1 MLAESGV
8 AQASHHQKLLL
19 VDNLGPRMLVVGCM
33 ARTRG
38 VPRPPGQA
46 ATAAIPVG
54 ATGEFTDAT
63 GRVPSDDA
71 SMATRTDAISSH
83 DPHGGV
89 LDASVLPERPT
100 PLLADRATVIH
111 GLAARRIGPAV
122 RSNPK
127 CPEPVELAESR
138 AETLA
143 TGTGRTAPSLDP
155 HRGR

>member
-1 MLAESGV
+1 V

-100 PLLADRATVIH
+100 PLCLQTEHRSSETLRLGELVLAFDRTQSAPNPSNWLSPEPRPWQ
-111 GLAARRIGPAV
+111 LAPAV
-122 RSNPK
+122 LLLFWTLIVVARS
-127 CPEPVELAESR
+127 L
-138 AETLA
+138 
-143 TGTGRTAPSLDP
+143 
-155 HRGR
+155 